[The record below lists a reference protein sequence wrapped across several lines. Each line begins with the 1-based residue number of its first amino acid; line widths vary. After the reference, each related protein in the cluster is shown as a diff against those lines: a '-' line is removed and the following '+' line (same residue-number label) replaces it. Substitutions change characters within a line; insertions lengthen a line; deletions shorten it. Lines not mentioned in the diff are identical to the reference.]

1 MALAFKIFPEKKLVE
16 SVATGELTDEI
27 ILNHDRL
34 LEKTEGFDP
43 TFNHLLD
50 FTELTKDQVTM
61 RGLKELAENTPFNK
75 TCRRAYITA
84 VKAHE
89 QRAGFLA
96 ILMSAPNENVLVTP
110 DKIKAYNWLWESPD
124 RDIPGGAITETG
136 QDQSER
142 E

>member
-1 MALAFKIFPEKKLVE
+1 MALTFKILPDRQLVE

-34 LEKTEGFDP
+34 LEKAEGFDP
-43 TFNHLLD
+43 AFNHLLD

-61 RGLKELAENTPFNK
+61 KGLKELAENTPFNK
-75 TCRRAYITA
+75 TCRRAYITT

-96 ILMSAPNENVLVTP
+96 ILMSVPNENVLVTP
-110 DKIKAYNWLWESPD
+110 DREKANDWLWESPD
-124 RDIPGGAITETG
+124 RDVLGGAVADTG
-136 QDQSER
+136 HDQSER
-142 E
+142 K